1 VSVATNDR
9 NVAGKL
15 GTEVTAIKI
24 TLGGQNDDSGST
36 IRQKIQSREG
46 RTMGVTRRDLFI
58 GAGGLATSFAL
69 GPFVTNA
76 VGAVSAASEAPTVS
90 KIDRKMRVIVAGGH
104 PGDPEYGCGGTVAR
118 LTNLGHE
125 VVLLYLNDGGWPPTS
140 AAIRIAEAKKACE
153 LLKARPAYAGQVNGN
168 AVVDNAHYEAYA
180 KIIDAEKPDMMFT
193 QWPIDNHRDH
203 RAIAMLTYDAWRQ
216 SKKNFSLYYYEVSDG
231 EDTLQFSP
239 THYVDITETEPVKR
253 SACYAHA
260 SQTPDRYYA
269 LQDQVAAFRGIEG
282 GSKRAEAFVL
292 QVQSPGDPLQAIGL
306 S

>member
-1 VSVATNDR
+1 MTQMYQAKSERKLPRLRLPWVAKTM
-9 NVAGKL
+9 
-15 GTEVTAIKI
+15 TAVRSFNRKC
-24 TLGGQNDDSGST
+24 NPD
-36 IRQKIQSREG
+36 EG
-46 RTMGVTRRDLFI
+46 RTTGVTRRELFI

-69 GPFVTNA
+69 APFVTNA
-76 VGAVSAASEAPTVS
+76 VGEVSAASDTPAES
-90 KIDRKMRVIVAGGH
+90 KMDRRMKVIVAGGH
-104 PGDPEYGCGGTVAR
+104 PGDPEYGCGGTIAR

-140 AAIRIAEAKKACE
+140 SATRIAEAKKACE

-180 KIIDAEKPDMMFT
+180 KMIDAEKPDIMLT

-203 RAIAMLTYDAWRQ
+203 RAITMLTYDAWRQ

-239 THYVDITETEPVKR
+239 THYVDITQTEAVKR

-269 LQDQVAAFRGIEG
+269 LQDQVAAFRGVEG

-292 QVQSPGDPLQAIGL
+292 QLQSPGDPLQAIGL